1 MTEFNSKIQDVK
13 DKSWKLIK
21 FYLETDKDI
30 EKAFLEKEG
39 KEFLEE
45 VYKNLKIAKYQWNY
59 ESNGTQ
65 NLLESHYF
73 RHFFITIL
81 GFARS
86 KKLNQDSSELKG
98 FFDEKFHLLEKEVL
112 LSDSFNYLLLIPT
125 FGAIFPI
132 GDKEFILDSDHLL
145 KDIADVDQPYNL
157 SSFKET
163 PKSWKHYSLN
173 KPNAAL
179 EVKFSMK
186 KRTSSDNPYEVGITP
201 SYPSGIH
208 SNKDIFNEKLKSIHD
223 FFICYGDKYSPGFF
237 TFGDVYYAEL
247 PPFSQSYRYMT
258 CYTYYGFPPPL
269 RQLYLE
275 FPDNSVKSIDWK
287 DMWNRYY
294 DKFYETFYSYDI
306 TFTDV
311 ENFRYAMD
319 VLVAIR
325 NIPYSNVSN
334 FLLISTFEG
343 ILYHKDIYKKLNR
356 QLSRY
361 SLANRISKNNNR
373 VPCTKAFLEI
383 CEDQKEYW
391 QWIFQRNYP
400 LETPLKNFVIKQDLE
415 DFINSCFDY
424 RNKIAHPE
432 ITALIQLK
440 PRHLIPP
447 LSTEPEEFI
456 LEKLIS
462 QVFPS
467 FLIFLIRIWL
477 RKGFKIRTDWD
488 SYIDNLFP

>member
-1 MTEFNSKIQDVK
+1 
-13 DKSWKLIK
+13 
-21 FYLETDKDI
+21 
-30 EKAFLEKEG
+30 
-39 KEFLEE
+39 
-45 VYKNLKIAKYQWNY
+45 
-59 ESNGTQ
+59 
-65 NLLESHYF
+65 
-73 RHFFITIL
+73 
-81 GFARS
+81 
-86 KKLNQDSSELKG
+86 
-98 FFDEKFHLLEKEVL
+98 
-112 LSDSFNYLLLIPT
+112 
-125 FGAIFPI
+125 
-132 GDKEFILDSDHLL
+132 
-145 KDIADVDQPYNL
+145 
-157 SSFKET
+157 
-163 PKSWKHYSLN
+163 
-173 KPNAAL
+173 
-179 EVKFSMK
+179 
-186 KRTSSDNPYEVGITP
+186 
-201 SYPSGIH
+201 
-208 SNKDIFNEKLKSIHD
+208 
-223 FFICYGDKYSPGFF
+223 
-237 TFGDVYYAEL
+237 
-247 PPFSQSYRYMT
+247 
-258 CYTYYGFPPPL
+258 
-269 RQLYLE
+269 
-275 FPDNSVKSIDWK
+275 
-287 DMWNRYY
+287 
-294 DKFYETFYSYDI
+294 
-306 TFTDV
+306 
-311 ENFRYAMD
+311 MD